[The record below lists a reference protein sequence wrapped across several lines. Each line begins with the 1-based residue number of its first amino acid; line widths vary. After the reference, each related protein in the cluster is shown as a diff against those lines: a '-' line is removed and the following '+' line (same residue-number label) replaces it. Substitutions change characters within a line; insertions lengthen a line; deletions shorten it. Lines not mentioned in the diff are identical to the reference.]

1 MAILIKLMRNRMP
14 HDKNSGKWF
23 AKTGSTGEAH
33 TEDIA
38 RKVEADTT
46 FTRGEVKGMMD
57 ALTDTMT
64 EMLQDGK
71 TVVIDGFGRFR
82 LTVESLSAEKP
93 EAFHIGT
100 NIKGVKC
107 HFLPVGRKSGRH
119 GRLKKTFCENTEVK
133 FAPMNA
139 VEK

>member
-14 HDKNSGKWF
+14 HDKNCGKWF
-23 AKTGSTGEAH
+23 AKTVSTGVTH

-38 RKVEADTT
+38 RKIESGTT
-46 FTRGEVKGMMD
+46 FTRGEVRGLMD

-82 LTVESLSAEKP
+82 LAAESLSAENP
-93 EAFHIGT
+93 ENFRLCT
-100 NIKGVKC
+100 NIKGIRC
-107 HFLPVGRKSGRH
+107 HFMPVGRKSGRH
-119 GRLKKTFCENTEVK
+119 GRLKKTFCENAEVK
-133 FAPMNA
+133 FAPVNA

>member
-23 AKTGSTGEAH
+23 AKTLSAGVAH

-38 RKVEADTT
+38 RRIEMNTT

-57 ALTDTMT
+57 ALADTMT
-64 EMLQDGK
+64 EMLQEGM
-71 TVVIDGFGRFR
+71 TVVIDGFGRFQ
-82 LTVESLSAEKP
+82 LSAESLPAKDP
-93 EAFHIGT
+93 ASFHLST
-100 NIKGVKC
+100 NVKGVKC
-107 HFLPVGRKSGRH
+107 RFRPLGRKNGRH
-119 GRLKKTFCENTEVK
+119 GRLRKTFCEDAEVK
-133 FAPMNA
+133 FAPVNA

>member
-1 MAILIKLMRNRMP
+1 MAILIKLMRNSMP

-23 AKTGSTGEAH
+23 AKTLSTGEAH
-33 TEDIA
+33 TDDIA
-38 RKVEADTT
+38 RTIEANTT

-71 TVVIDGFGRFR
+71 TVVIDGLGRFH
-82 LTVESLSAEKP
+82 LTVESLPAEKP
-93 EAFHIGT
+93 EAFHIGM

-107 HFLPVGRKSGRH
+107 RFVPEGRKSGRH
-119 GRLKKTFCENTEVK
+119 GRQKKTFCEDAEVK
-133 FAPMNA
+133 FAPLNA